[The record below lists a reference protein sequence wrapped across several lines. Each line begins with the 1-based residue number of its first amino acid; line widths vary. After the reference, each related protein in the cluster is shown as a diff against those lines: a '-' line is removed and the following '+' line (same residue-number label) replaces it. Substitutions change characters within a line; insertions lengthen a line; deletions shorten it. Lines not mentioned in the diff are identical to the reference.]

1 MRLTLFCAFKM
12 FALFTL
18 RPLPLVNDPQNPI
31 SFSAEVGSARTLFTS
46 PIVFKAPMASSFQA
60 FPFGAVLP
68 VNEPAKSTGEYNLRI
83 YCQ

>member
-1 MRLTLFCAFKM
+1 
-12 FALFTL
+12 
-18 RPLPLVNDPQNPI
+18 
-31 SFSAEVGSARTLFTS
+31 
-46 PIVFKAPMASSFQA
+46 MASSFQA